1 MAVEYFVRFLST
13 GILEASVSRTLRAS
27 KRSQSLGHIAGSNQV
42 NVRSK
47 RETLARSTMK
57 NGWIL
62 QVKAHCNRPLLRLFD
77 IVLHLEVLPSAL
89 FKAFLTAPRTLATPY
104 RHHKSCAL
112 SVLKLD
118 EPPDRFV
125 DGSNVLHI
133 QDLST
138 YEVKSVPKAY
148 GRAED
153 LS

>member
-57 NGWIL
+57 NGWNL

-77 IVLHLEVLPSAL
+77 IV
-89 FKAFLTAPRTLATPY
+89 ATP
-104 RHHKSCAL
+104 
-112 SVLKLD
+112 
-118 EPPDRFV
+118 
-125 DGSNVLHI
+125 
-133 QDLST
+133 
-138 YEVKSVPKAY
+138 
-148 GRAED
+148 
-153 LS
+153 